1 MRAPADVMKAIG
13 ELGPVVSPRA
23 AEIESRRRLPDD
35 IAAALVDTG
44 VFRLWV
50 PEVYGGMQAHVL
62 AVLDAVEALS
72 YHDGATGW
80 CGMIGAT
87 TSLTSG
93 FLPAEFAQ
101 QIYGDA
107 RGVTGGYAM
116 PAARAVPVDGGGLRV
131 TGRWQ
136 WGSGSYH
143 ATWLCGGALVVGAD
157 GRPAPRAD
165 GLVAPIV
172 FLERG
177 EYELLD
183 TWHVAGLKGTGS
195 TDYTATDVLVPE
207 GRWIQL
213 PVAEPAVDAPLYRFP
228 FAGALALG
236 VCSVALGLARRAFDE
251 VVDLA
256 GGKRPAQSSRTLAER
271 PVVQADLAR
280 AEAAFRSGR
289 AFVREVVE
297 EAWAVAEAG
306 DPLGDEHRRSLR
318 LAATDAMWRA
328 VAAVDLA
335 YHAGGGSSIHEA
347 SPLQRVFRDVHVAS
361 QHGMVA
367 ARVYE
372 PVGRMALG
380 LPTDPAQ
387 L

>member
-1 MRAPADVMKAIG
+1 MRTPGDVLKAVE
-13 ELGPVVSPRA
+13 ELGPVASARA
-23 AEIESRRRLPDD
+23 AETETLRRLPDD
-35 IAAALVDTG
+35 IAAALTASG
-44 VFRLWV
+44 IFRLWV
-50 PEVYGGMQAHVL
+50 PNAYGGVQADVHAL
-62 AVLDAVEALS
+62 LDAVEALA

-87 TSLTSG
+87 TALTSG

-101 QIYGDA
+101 QIYGDEHS
-107 RGVTGGYAM
+107 VTGGYAM

-131 TGRWQ
+131 TGQWQ

-143 ATWLCGGALVVGAD
+143 CTWLCGGALVVGPD
-157 GRPAPRAD
+157 GRPAPRPD
-165 GLVAPIV
+165 GLAAPIV

-195 TDYTATDVLVPE
+195 TDYTATDVFVPE

-213 PVAEPAVDAPLYRFP
+213 PAAEPTIDAPLYRFP

-236 VCSVALGLARRAFDE
+236 VSSVALGLARRAWDE
-251 VVDLA
+251 LVDLA
-256 GGKRPAQSSRTLAER
+256 GGKRPAQSSRSLAER
-271 PVVQADLAR
+271 PVTQADVAR
-280 AEAAFRSGR
+280 AEAAFRSAR
-289 AFVREVVE
+289 AFVRDVVD
-297 EAWAVAEAG
+297 EAWSAAEAG
-306 DPLGDEHRRSLR
+306 DPLSAEHRRSLR
-318 LAATDAMWRA
+318 LAATDATWRA
-328 VAAVDLA
+328 VGAVDLA
-335 YHAGGGSSIHEA
+335 YHAGGGSSIHES

-372 PVGRMALG
+372 PLGRMALG